1 MPKLK
6 LTYFDFHGGRA
17 EPARL
22 AMIIGGIAFE
32 DERISFEEHAATLK
46 NRPFEAVPV
55 LEIDGLVIS
64 QSNTITRYVGKL
76 ADLYPEDNLQAALC
90 DEVMSAMEDMTHMVV
105 ATFQM
110 EEDEKKAAREVFA
123 AGAMTVYLKRI
134 EQYLKDRGGIYF
146 ADDRLTVADLK
157 VYVWIAGLRSGVLDY
172 IPSDIV
178 AKTTPLLNDY
188 FERIHLHPKIT
199 EYYSKA

>member
-22 AMIIGGIAFE
+22 AMIIGGIPFE
-32 DERISFEEHAATLK
+32 DERISFEEHAVALK

-55 LEIDGLVIS
+55 LEVDGLVIS
-64 QSNTITRYVGKL
+64 QSNTITRYIGKL
-76 ADLYPEDNLQAALC
+76 ADLYPDDILQAALC
-90 DEVMSAMEDMTHMVV
+90 DEVMSALEDITHMVV
-105 ATFQM
+105 ATFPM
-110 EEDEKKAAREVFA
+110 AEDEKKAAREDLA

-157 VYVWIAGLRSGVLDY
+157 VYVWIAGLRSGELDY
-172 IPSDIV
+172 IPADIV

-188 FERIHLHPKIT
+188 FERIHLHPKLT
-199 EYYSKA
+199 EYYAKA

>member
-6 LTYFDFHGGRA
+6 LTYFDFHGGRG

-22 AMIIGGIAFE
+22 AMIIGGIPFE
-32 DERISFEEHAATLK
+32 DERISFEEHAAALK
-46 NRPFEAVPV
+46 GRPFEAVPV
-55 LEIDGLVIS
+55 LEVDGLVIS

-76 ADLYPEDNLQAALC
+76 TDLYPEDNLQAALC
-90 DEVMSAMEDMTHMVV
+90 DEVMSALEDITHMVV

-110 EEDEKKAAREVFA
+110 AEDEKKVAREALA

-172 IPSDIV
+172 IPADIV
-178 AKTTPLLNDY
+178 TNTTPLLNDY

-199 EYYSKA
+199 KYYENT